1 MHTADDRLSL
11 RFYGGG
17 VPSASPLAKAE
28 SLPILTDIAS
38 EVVTRALR
46 METMYGALDLL
57 RFAASSAFSWVRW

>member
-1 MHTADDRLSL
+1 MLKEELDSHQKCAEPACPALQFGR
-11 RFYGGG
+11 
-17 VPSASPLAKAE
+17 VE

-57 RFAASSAFSWVRW
+57 RFADSSAFSWVRW